1 LRRGTTRA
9 AWAAQILEAARID
22 RPPGPGP
29 HPISIQLHGCGGLRP
44 FMRGYSQAAVEAGIA
59 AVTVDSFKPRGL
71 GRLSA
76 SALVCTGVMLRGDK
90 RAADVYALYDWARN
104 EPWIDPDR
112 IAFAGWSH
120 GAWTIMDALALGPDA
135 ARATGLSDLPP
146 EPLAGLA
153 AAFLVYTYAGY
164 PALTTARGWNGARP
178 AVSALICGND
188 KVVGHR
194 LPARAFD
201 RLERDGVPVERLVFE
216 DASHAFDDESPNDPR
231 SVHRPDLFDQ
241 AKAWYVERLKA
252 AFGMDP

>member
-146 EPLAGLA
+146 EPLAGVA
-153 AAFLVYTYAGY
+153 AAFLVYT
-164 PALTTARGWNGARP
+164 
-178 AVSALICGND
+178 
-188 KVVGHR
+188 
-194 LPARAFD
+194 
-201 RLERDGVPVERLVFE
+201 
-216 DASHAFDDESPNDPR
+216 
-231 SVHRPDLFDQ
+231 
-241 AKAWYVERLKA
+241 
-252 AFGMDP
+252 